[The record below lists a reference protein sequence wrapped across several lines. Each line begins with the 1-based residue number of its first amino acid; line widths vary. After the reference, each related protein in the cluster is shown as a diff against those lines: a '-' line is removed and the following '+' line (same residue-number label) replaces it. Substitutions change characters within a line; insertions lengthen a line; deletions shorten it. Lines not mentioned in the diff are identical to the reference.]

1 MKPRIHPVLL
11 LLLLLAVCASL
22 ATLLE
27 NQMLAAGTPRRGSG
41 SVLQVLF
48 GDGRRLFSNHFFIK
62 ADVSFHSGY
71 YPTIFDRVQ
80 RPKDSRHMTVK
91 EEDED
96 SGTQTNQV
104 KHATQTGTEGGTEH
118 ERQMDFLGPPRD
130 WIERFGRNFL
140 ITSHTHLEGGQAR
153 EILPWLRI
161 SADLDP
167 QRVETYTVAAYWLR
181 DLGKYKEADQFL
193 QEGLRNNPNSYE
205 ILFELGRLYQE
216 NYHDNVRA
224 RNVWEAALRKWMVR
238 ESNKK
243 DPDLFKLEEIALHL
257 GRMEESDGHWQ
268 KAIEMLEL
276 AKKASPHPEVL
287 ERQIEELRRK
297 PAAPAAGQPR

>member
-1 MKPRIHPVLL
+1 
-11 LLLLLAVCASL
+11 
-22 ATLLE
+22 
-27 NQMLAAGTPRRGSG
+27 
-41 SVLQVLF
+41 
-48 GDGRRLFSNHFFIK
+48 
-62 ADVSFHSGY
+62 
-71 YPTIFDRVQ
+71 
-80 RPKDSRHMTVK
+80 MTVK
-91 EEDED
+91 EEHETPEPQADHE
-96 SGTQTNQV
+96 
-104 KHATQTGTEGGTEH
+104 KHAKEAGNDPDSEH

-205 ILFELGRLYQE
+205 ILFELGRLYRE
-216 NYHDNVRA
+216 NYHDNDRA

-243 DPDLFKLEEIALHL
+243 EPDLFKLEEIALNL
-257 GRMEESDGHWQ
+257 GRMEEGEGHWQ

-287 ERQIEELRRK
+287 QRQIEELRRK
-297 PAAPAAGQPR
+297 LVAPAAG